1 MILLSYRT
9 RHKESRNHGKKFEVI
24 ELHTSKYQC
33 FRITKGDDMTQYPR
47 YDTISTQITSI
58 EQDNIKESRN
68 QEKKVLGN

>member
-33 FRITKGDDMTQYPR
+33 FRITKGDDMT
-47 YDTISTQITSI
+47 ISTQITSI
-58 EQDNIKESRN
+58 EQDNIKKSRN